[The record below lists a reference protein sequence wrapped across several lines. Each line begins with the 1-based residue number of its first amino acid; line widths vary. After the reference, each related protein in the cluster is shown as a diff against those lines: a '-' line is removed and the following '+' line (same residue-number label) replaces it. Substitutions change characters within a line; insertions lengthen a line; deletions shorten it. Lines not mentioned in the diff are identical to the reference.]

1 MRTNWVKQSNNPIR
15 IPNKFLG
22 ILTALKSSVFIVCRN
37 VEIQRFECINDTLD
51 DFDQREKICSIL
63 CFAVGIL
70 DG

>member
-1 MRTNWVKQSNNPIR
+1 MLNIILSIGTNWVKQSNNPTR
-15 IPNKFLG
+15 IQNKFLG

-63 CFAVGIL
+63 
-70 DG
+70 